1 MEHVPAPTAVMT
13 NPATVQKLV
22 VVDVNVTVRDDEAVG
37 ETVWVDPPTVI
48 ADGVAK
54 VMDCVALVVAG
65 KTAITSPEPAELVTE
80 VAPATVKKFAA
91 TPVNV

>member
-1 MEHVPAPTAVMT
+1 MEHVPVATAVMT
-13 NPATVQKLV
+13 KPATVQIPV
-22 VVDVNVTVRDDEAVG
+22 VVDVNVTVREDEAVG

-54 VMDCVALVVAG
+54 VIVCVALVVAG
-65 KTAITSPEPAELVTE
+65 KIAVISPESTE
-80 VAPATVKKFAA
+80 CLTDVAPVTVKKFAF